1 MPTKTEYMYILVNM
15 KSGQRN
21 GQKKKHNLMWE
32 IMAKTEITE
41 LSYNNV
47 KHVFMHEA
55 IRQGKDIN
63 LFSQFYISS

>member
-1 MPTKTEYMYILVNM
+1 MAK
-15 KSGQRN
+15 K
-21 GQKKKHNLMWE
+21 KKKHNLMWE

-55 IRQGKDIN
+55 IRQGKDVN
-63 LFSQFYISS
+63 LFYQFYISS